1 MSSSPTS
8 STSKSRGGGS
18 HAHKN
23 SLLPTGTDWASN
35 PNPVPCD
42 ACVILQAEKIKLE
55 KRLHEQTRQMYNM
68 TVTEELPLLKRQIEF
83 LRKQNAE
90 YKQTITKKTADTEK
104 TIQSYRA
111 KQNELEKWSKT
122 LATQEKKQVL
132 AQRDL
137 DWKNQMLLEKLG
149 KYQEVI
155 DIVEGINDTVT
166 LEIERDGYVSQVS
179 WINRKISE
187 RKAVVLDKIASRT
200 KEIDAS
206 IAETKSAIKQLL
218 AENYSEF
225 WKEGA
230 CFSEITEKQKE
241 RFWRHHW
248 LFHQYDKNPNDPS
261 LQWDVSKEDDLRY
274 YLKTN
279 LLWSDERLES

>member
-179 WINRKISE
+179 WINRK
-187 RKAVVLDKIASRT
+187 
-200 KEIDAS
+200 
-206 IAETKSAIKQLL
+206 
-218 AENYSEF
+218 
-225 WKEGA
+225 EGA

>member
-1 MSSSPTS
+1 MDSPPNSSNH
-8 STSKSRGGGS
+8 KSREKG
-18 HAHKN
+18 HDR
-23 SLLPTGTDWASN
+23 SLLPSGTMWASK
-35 PNPVPCD
+35 PNPGPCD
-42 ACVILQAEKIKLE
+42 GCVILKAEKIKLDR
-55 KRLHEQTRQMYNM
+55 RLHEQTRQMYNM
-68 TVTEELPLLKRQIEF
+68 TVTEELPLLKRQVEI
-83 LRKQNAE
+83 LREQNKN
-90 YKQTITKKTADTEK
+90 YKKTLVEKTADTEK

-111 KQNELEKWSKT
+111 KQNELEKWSNI

-155 DIVEGINDTVT
+155 DIVDGINDTVT
-166 LEIERDGYVSQVS
+166 LEVERDGYVSQVS

-187 RKAVVLDKIASRT
+187 RKSLVLDKIAART
-200 KEIDAS
+200 REIDAS
-206 IAETKSAIKQLL
+206 IAETRSAIKQLL
-218 AENYSEF
+218 DENYSKF

-230 CFSEITEKQKE
+230 RFSEITEKQKE
-241 RFWRHHW
+241 CFWRHHW

-279 LLWSDERLES
+279 LHWSDERLHT

>member
-8 STSKSRGGGS
+8 STSNSRGYGD
-18 HAHKN
+18 HTHKN
-23 SLLPTGTDWASN
+23 SRLPTGTVWASK
-35 PNPVPCD
+35 PNPGHCD
-42 ACVILQAEKIKLE
+42 GCVILQAEKIKLD

-68 TVTEELPLLKRQIEF
+68 SVTEELPLLKRQIEF
-83 LRKQNAE
+83 LRGQNDE
-90 YKQTITKKTADTEK
+90 YKKAITEKTVDAEK
-104 TIQSYRA
+104 TIQSYR
-111 KQNELEKWSKT
+111 KMKTKLEKWSKT
-122 LATQEKKQVL
+122 LAAQEKKQVL
-132 AQRDL
+132 VQRDL
-137 DWKNQMLLEKLG
+137 DWKNQMLLEKLE

-155 DIVEGINDTVT
+155 DIVDGINDTVT
-166 LEIERDGYVSQVS
+166 LEVERDGYVSQVS

-187 RKAVVLDKIASRT
+187 RKAVVLDKIAART

-206 IAETKSAIKQLL
+206 IAETRSAIKQLL

-230 CFSEITEKQKE
+230 CFSEITEEQKE
-241 RFWRHHW
+241 CFWRHHW

-261 LQWDVSKEDDLRY
+261 LQWDASKEDDLRY